1 MEGLCITGFGPS
13 KYLVLGVRIL
23 NKLFGE
29 NFRAFSPLWPSDR
42 AQLLAMPDPWM
53 LGIFLLGI
61 GHYDTMEHTN
71 KHFWEDFSL
80 AHTSWGPRLVVA
92 SCRFK
97 I

>member
-1 MEGLCITGFGPS
+1 MYNRVWALKIPSFEGSG
-13 KYLVLGVRIL
+13 YLE

-29 NFRAFSPLWPSDR
+29 NFRASSPLWPSDR

-61 GHYDTMEHTN
+61 GHDDTMEHTN
-71 KHFWEDFSL
+71 QHFLEDFSL
-80 AHTSWGPRLVVA
+80 AHTSWGPRFVVA